1 MDMRE
6 ITTKLLPKLYI
17 LILVVVILGTLGCKS
32 KQNTETPTI
41 SMTSTVSAI
50 AGQAADDIM
59 LTPGGPAYR
68 GNVHEQGVVN
78 PWPEVQ
84 TVETPLNATGEDIR
98 LNYRAF
104 IETKA
109 GETRNNILWL
119 YGTSI
124 SAKMGKAVAFTPE
137 NLPSGIEAN
146 SEQTTTSP
154 MTKAVMEINIS
165 AQVSTGEYTFNI
177 RVEIDGKDYGQVPC
191 TIKVI
196 N

>member
-1 MDMRE
+1 
-6 ITTKLLPKLYI
+6 
-17 LILVVVILGTLGCKS
+17 
-32 KQNTETPTI
+32 
-41 SMTSTVSAI
+41 
-50 AGQAADDIM
+50 
-59 LTPGGPAYR
+59 
-68 GNVHEQGVVN
+68 
-78 PWPEVQ
+78 
-84 TVETPLNATGEDIR
+84 
-98 LNYRAF
+98 
-104 IETKA
+104 
-109 GETRNNILWL
+109 
-119 YGTSI
+119 
-124 SAKMGKAVAFTPE
+124 MGKAVAFTPE